1 MMMKTKKKMCQLT
14 IAIMHELRLQPRD
27 VINPIENNEGRVTR
41 GT

>member
-1 MMMKTKKKMCQLT
+1 MCQL
-14 IAIMHELRLQPRD
+14 IMAIMHELRLQLRD